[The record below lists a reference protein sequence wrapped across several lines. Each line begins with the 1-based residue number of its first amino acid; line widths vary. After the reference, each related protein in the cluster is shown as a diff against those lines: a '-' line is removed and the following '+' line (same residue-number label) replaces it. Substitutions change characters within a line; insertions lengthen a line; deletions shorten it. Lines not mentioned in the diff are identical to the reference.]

1 MPSVQTRFG
10 VESGQGLRLTYSAAE
25 AIVGGQVVERRT
37 GVRIVGVAAAGSLI
51 VAGVSLVDVPV
62 TSAVLGG
69 TKVSDG
75 ENVLVTRLAV
85 VPVTFAAAATVGQKL
100 IVAANGQVTPAGAA
114 PDARTVIGEA
124 FEAVAL
130 GAVGLAYVY

>member
-37 GVRIVGVAAAGSLI
+37 GARIVGVAAAGSLI

>member
-1 MPSVQTRFG
+1 MASVQTRFG
-10 VESGQGLRLTYSAAE
+10 VESGQGLRITYSAAE
-25 AIVGGQVVERRT
+25 ALVGGQVVERRT
-37 GVRIVGVAAAGSLI
+37 GTRLVGVAAAGSFL
-51 VAGVSLVDVPV
+51 VVGVTLVDVPV

-69 TKVSDG
+69 AKVSDG
-75 ENVLVTRLAV
+75 ENVLVTRHAV

-100 IVAANGQVTPAGAA
+100 VAAANGQVTPAGLT
-114 PDARTVIGEA
+114 PDARSVIGEA